1 MTPLT
6 HISSMD
12 HFLEAME
19 SLDTAKTS
27 PFGYSFGDVVF
38 FERMLADRAVTSAT
52 PCFSPGRCRR
62 SATDWRNT
70 CPPAAVR
77 PRTFTGCKL

>member
-6 HISSMD
+6 HVSSMD
-12 HFLEAME
+12 RFLEALE

-38 FERMLADRAVTSAT
+38 LERMLADRAVTL
-52 PCFSPGRCRR
+52 
-62 SATDWRNT
+62 RNT
-70 CPPAAVR
+70 VLLYAFR
-77 PRTFTGCKL
+77 FLSR

>member
-12 HFLEAME
+12 SFLEALE

-27 PFGYSFGDVVF
+27 PFGYSFGDVAF
-38 FERMLADRAVTSAT
+38 FERMLVDRAASLH
-52 PCFSPGRCRR
+52 
-62 SATDWRNT
+62 NT
-70 CPPAAVR
+70 VLLYAFRFLSKSIP
-77 PRTFTGCKL
+77 

>member
-12 HFLEAME
+12 RFLEALD

-27 PFGYSFGDVVF
+27 PFG
-38 FERMLADRAVTSAT
+38 
-52 PCFSPGRCRR
+52 
-62 SATDWRNT
+62 
-70 CPPAAVR
+70 
-77 PRTFTGCKL
+77 

>member
-12 HFLEAME
+12 RFLEALE

-27 PFGYSFGDVVF
+27 RFGYSFRDVLF
-38 FERMLADRAVTSAT
+38 FERMLADRAAT
-52 PCFSPGRCRR
+52 LH
-62 SATDWRNT
+62 NT
-70 CPPAAVR
+70 VLLYAFR
-77 PRTFTGCKL
+77 FLSR

>member
-12 HFLEAME
+12 RFLEAME

-27 PFGYSFGDVVF
+27 PFGCSFGDVVF
-38 FERMLADRAVTSAT
+38 FERMLAERAAI
-52 PCFSPGRCRR
+52 F
-62 SATDWRNT
+62 RNT
-70 CPPAAVR
+70 VLLYAFRFLA
-77 PRTFTGCKL
+77 K